1 MNVKQTL
8 ARIAGELSTLD
19 QQIAEVINSVE
30 VIHEAEVVRLVA
42 DYERQLARLEASHVE
57 TEGAA
62 KACYEAY
69 LDTLKDKAAE
79 ALKELEELERA
90 TKDAIN
96 LQADVEALRK
106 GVLDTSYL
114 DKRRLFETL
123 AESWEDLTARQ
134 IGQIENILTG
144 VTA

>member
-19 QQIAEVINSVE
+19 QQIAEVTNSVE

-42 DYERQLARLEASHVE
+42 DYERQLARLEASRVE
-57 TEGAA
+57 TEGAT
-62 KACYEAY
+62 KARYEAY